1 MPRIEY
7 RHQPVQSWRPRL
19 LSARIL
25 TGGLLWGLLVGQVGG
40 IGFVPV
46 GEGANSAAA
55 DLGVGLTS
63 AEAQALANAVM
74 GVVNPAASPVPAPD
88 AVKGAAGEEVVPG
101 RSSRTPWR
109 RGSRLR
115 WHLHPTGSGQDPGAG
130 GMTLPLPCRVT
141 ITGLGRPWTASAGIG
156 AQLPY
161 PVPATP
167 RREFSMALPPSFSIL
182 FHRPGC
188 GGPGLGQSSLVCPRG
203 MGQGDDLTRS
213 PTPRDDSAG
222 VGGISVM
229 TRIGVAA
236 VVPLAGWWEVV
247 TTIPRWGV

>member
-74 GVVNPAASPVPAPD
+74 GEVNPAASPVPAPD

-101 RSSRTPWR
+101 AVVSDALATRVEAPLAPSPHWVWTGP
-109 RGSRLR
+109 RG
-115 WHLHPTGSGQDPGAG
+115 WGNDPAIAVPGQDNRARQ
-130 GMTLPLPCRVT
+130 TLDGFGWYWGPAPLPCPGYPTPGVFPGAPPVILHPLPSPRVR
-141 ITGLGRPWTASAGIG
+141 RPW
-156 AQLPY
+156 PW
-161 PVPATP
+161 PV
-167 RREFSMALPPSFSIL
+167 F
-182 FHRPGC
+182 PGLSQ
-188 GGPGLGQSSLVCPRG
+188 GHGPG
-203 MGQGDDLTRS
+203 
-213 PTPRDDSAG
+213 
-222 VGGISVM
+222 
-229 TRIGVAA
+229 
-236 VVPLAGWWEVV
+236 
-247 TTIPRWGV
+247 

>member
-1 MPRIEY
+1 
-7 RHQPVQSWRPRL
+7 
-19 LSARIL
+19 
-25 TGGLLWGLLVGQVGG
+25 
-40 IGFVPV
+40 
-46 GEGANSAAA
+46 
-55 DLGVGLTS
+55 
-63 AEAQALANAVM
+63 
-74 GVVNPAASPVPAPD
+74 
-88 AVKGAAGEEVVPG
+88 
-101 RSSRTPWR
+101 
-109 RGSRLR
+109 
-115 WHLHPTGSGQDPGAG
+115 
-130 GMTLPLPCRVT
+130 MTLPLPCRVR

-167 RREFSMALPPSFSIL
+167 RREFSLALPLSFSIL

-203 MGQGDDLTRS
+203 LGHSDDLTRS

-236 VVPLAGWWEVV
+236 EVPLAGWREVV
-247 TTIPRWGV
+247 NSIPRWGDPAGKVLLAGFVSQKIQGAKCSGMPIQNLSHCPKRIKFSFSCCFFLSPCYYQHKSRCA